1 MPEPRFRRRS
11 LLSISAA
18 LAVVATI
25 AAQSPG
31 PGVIAIMAVTREIGP
46 IESRIE
52 SPRIEQVQ
60 GTTFTS
66 GMIHGVPVVAVR
78 SGVGKVNAAIAG
90 TLLIERFSPAAVIFS
105 GTAGA
110 IHPDLRPGDV
120 VIGTAAGHH
129 DFGRFTEAG
138 FVRGQIRAPSGEL
151 DPVFYPADAG
161 LLDAA
166 RRAAKKLVATLTIHE
181 GVIVTGDAFVA
192 ATAVRADLRKALTA
206 SAVEMEGA
214 AVAQVC
220 ARTGTAFLVIRSIT
234 DLADG
239 SANDNYLKH
248 VASSSQNAADLAVAT
263 VDEYTGMWKA
273 R

>member
-1 MPEPRFRRRS
+1 MPERRFRRRT
-11 LLSISAA
+11 LLFIGAA
-18 LAVVATI
+18 LAAVAPI
-25 AAQSPG
+25 AAQSQAS
-31 PGVIAIMAVTREIGP
+31 GVIAIIAVTREIGP
-46 IESRIE
+46 IESQIE
-52 SPRIEQVQ
+52 SPRTEQVQ

-66 GMIHGVPVVAVR
+66 GMIRGVPVVAVR

-90 TLLIERFSPAAVIFS
+90 TLLIERFSPTAVIFS

-129 DFGRFTEAG
+129 DFGRSTEAG
-138 FVRGQIRAPSGEL
+138 FLRGPIRSASGEF
-151 DPVFYPADAG
+151 DPAFFPADAR

-166 RRAAKKLVATLTIHE
+166 RRAAKKLAATLTIHE
-181 GVIVTGDAFVA
+181 GVIVTGDTFVA
-192 ATAVRADLRKALTA
+192 ASTVRADLRKALTA

-234 DLADG
+234 DQADG
-239 SANDNYLKH
+239 SASDSYRKY
-248 VASSSQNAADLAVAT
+248 VVSSSQHAADLVMAT
-263 VDEYTGMWKA
+263 VEEYAGVWKA
-273 R
+273 P